1 MEQRHSRGD
10 ERRVVVTGLG
20 VVSPYGRGWEVY
32 WQGLTQ
38 GQCLIGPLD
47 LFPTDGFRSC
57 IAAEVSAATMRAL
70 GTARQSRATRFL
82 LAAAQEAVQNAGLEA
97 AALTTAAV
105 SIGGAGG
112 GMLGAEEWYWAY
124 SQRSQACRRQIARLR
139 AMLPAN
145 QTDALAF
152 HLRIGGPRESPILAC
167 SSSAAAIATITD
179 LIEMG
184 VVDVGLAGG
193 VDTLTRLC
201 FMGFN
206 ALKLLDPQPCRPF
219 ARDRRGMS
227 LGEGAAVLV
236 LESWQHAMARGA
248 RLRACVAGC
257 GLSSDAFHPTA
268 PPADAEGAVR
278 AMREALV
285 RADLRPADITYIN
298 AHGTGTVQ
306 NDRAEAVALAEVFG
320 PGNVLLSSTKS
331 LIGHAMGAAGALE
344 AVATIRALETGLLP
358 PTANL
363 CEPDPSI
370 PFDCIPHTARP
381 ATLDCAMSNSFGF
394 GGQNVSV
401 IFLRPDMAG

>member
-1 MEQRHSRGD
+1 MDQRHGRGD

-20 VVSPYGRGWEVY
+20 VVSPYGRGCEVY
-32 WQGLTQ
+32 WQGLAQ
-38 GQCLIGPLD
+38 GQCLIGPLS

-70 GTARQSRATRFL
+70 GTAQQSRATRFL
-82 LAAAQEAVQNAGLEA
+82 LAAAQEAVEKAGLDA

-112 GMLGAEEWYWAY
+112 GMLGAEAWYWAHY
-124 SQRSQACRRQIARLR
+124 HHSQSPHRQAALLRS
-139 AMLPAN
+139 MLPAN
-145 QTDALAF
+145 QTDALAQ
-152 HLRIGGPRESPILAC
+152 HLRIGGPRESLILAC

-179 LIEMG
+179 LIETG

-236 LESWQHAMARGA
+236 LESWQHAVARGA
-248 RLRACVAGC
+248 PLHACVAGC

-268 PPADAEGAVR
+268 PPPDAEGAVR
-278 AMREALV
+278 AMREALA
-285 RADLRPADITYIN
+285 RARLTPADITYIN
-298 AHGTGTVQ
+298 AHGTGTRQ
-306 NDRAEAVALAEVFG
+306 NDQAEAVALADVFG
-320 PGNVLLSSTKS
+320 PGNVLVSSTKS

-363 CEPDPSI
+363 WEPDPAI

-401 IFLRPDMAG
+401 IFLRPEMVG